1 MITRLRNLTV
11 YVCAFDR
18 TYVGTTLAN
27 FLGPG
32 TLAPDQSFIVAL
44 CLQRVVVKY
53 NAFQGYSPVIH
64 PFTFYFFIG
73 DFIYS
78 PPRGQGAGLV
88 PNLSS
93 SSIVLPPPPFCR
105 YAIYKTWAPC
115 PSGENDSSCSF
126 SMAPLDVFLFTSLA
140 PSHSQYRNSFHRWGA
155 LKKAR
160 DDGRFCSHEMLL
172 RRTN

>member
-1 MITRLRNLTV
+1 M
-11 YVCAFDR
+11 
-18 TYVGTTLAN
+18 LA
-27 FLGPG
+27 
-32 TLAPDQSFIVAL
+32 TCSSQ
-44 CLQRVVVKY
+44 VVTMLS
-53 NAFQGYSPVIH
+53 QGYSPVIH
-64 PFTFYFFIG
+64 PFTFTFSSAISS
-73 DFIYS
+73 IP
-78 PPRGQGAGLV
+78 PPRVKGLDWSRISLLL
-88 PNLSS
+88 PLFC
-93 SSIVLPPPPFCR
+93 PPPPFCR

-172 RRTN
+172 RRTSSVGPPIRSFLP